1 MTFIV
6 RRARPAEYGDIGQL
20 TLAGF
25 GHLEPGAFLPDGE
38 RLALLL
44 DAEGRDQQGVLLV
57 AEGTDGQLLG
67 TASIFPHGVPYARQ
81 AGAGEA
87 ELRLLAVLSAA
98 RKQGLGYALLAE
110 GANVATKWGAERLV
124 LDTAQHNL
132 RSQRLYLRFG
142 FKHRPQRDV
151 HRAPPKVPLAVFTLD
166 LPYRPPAAPA
176 SLRAAA
182 TPDAGAGSRDSA
194 VV

>member
-6 RRARPAEYGDIGQL
+6 RRALPDEYGNIGQL

-25 GHLEPGAFLPDGE
+25 GHLEPGASLPDEE

-57 AEGTDGQLLG
+57 AEGTDGGLLG

-81 AGAGEA
+81 ACEGEA
-87 ELRLLAVLSAA
+87 ELRLLAVLPAA
-98 RKQGLGYALLAE
+98 RKQGLGAALLEA
-110 GANVATKWGAERLV
+110 GADTAARWGAERIV
-124 LDTAQHNL
+124 LDTGQHNL

-142 FKHRPQRDV
+142 FEHRSERDV
-151 HRAPPKVPLAVFTLD
+151 HREPPKVPLAVFTLD
-166 LPYRPPAAPA
+166 LTGRSGRQATGR
-176 SLRAAA
+176 RAN
-182 TPDAGAGSRDSA
+182 TGGHYSA
-194 VV
+194 VF

>member
-6 RRARPAEYGDIGQL
+6 RRARPDEYRDIGQL

-25 GHLEPGAFLPDGE
+25 GHLEPGAALPDGE

-44 DAEGRDQQGVLLV
+44 DAEGRDQQGLLLV

-81 AGAGEA
+81 AGVGEA
-87 ELRLLAVLSAA
+87 ELRLLAVLPAA
-98 RKQGLGYALLAE
+98 RKQGLGYAFLAE
-110 GANVATKWGAERLV
+110 GANVAAEWGAERLV

-132 RSQRLYLRFG
+132 RSQRLYVRFG
-142 FKHRPQRDV
+142 FEHRPERDV
-151 HRAPPKVPLAVFTLD
+151 HREPPKVPLAVFTLD
-166 LPYRPPAAPA
+166 LPYRPAAPA

-182 TPDAGAGSRDSA
+182 PQGADAESRDSA

>member
-6 RRARPAEYGDIGQL
+6 RRARPDEYGNIGQL

-25 GHLEPGAFLPDGE
+25 GHLEPGASLPDEE

-44 DAEGRDQQGVLLV
+44 DAGGRDQQGELLV
-57 AEGTDGQLLG
+57 AEGTDGGLLG

-81 AGAGEA
+81 AGPGEA
-87 ELRLLAVLSAA
+87 ELRLLAVLPAA
-98 RKQGLGYALLAE
+98 RKQGLGVALLAE
-110 GANVATKWGAERLV
+110 GANIAKKWGAERLV

-132 RSQRLYLRFG
+132 RSQRLYIRFG
-142 FKHRPQRDV
+142 FEHRPERDV
-151 HRAPPKVPLAVFTLD
+151 GREPPKVPLAVFSLD
-166 LPYRPPAAPA
+166 LAHPARTAAPA
-176 SLRAAA
+176 
-182 TPDAGAGSRDSA
+182 PWQGAGTESLDNT